1 MSMSLVSFLYRS
13 DLQYVNW
20 FVLSSSSSKNL
31 SAKLFLSG
39 LHSCSFNP
47 YQILRKKMKF
57 SIRDFVSKCD
67 QIRRKLRI
75 WSHLLKK
82 SLMENFIFCA
92 VRGVSLLFLN
102 ILWSFLHSCI
112 QLLNIYDRAFSIV
125 LFRCLLFLQKKLHH
139 KRLLGS

>member
-1 MSMSLVSFLYRS
+1 MMSMSLVSFLYRS
-13 DLQYVNW
+13 DLQFVNW

-57 SIRDFVSKCD
+57 SIRDFFSKCD
-67 QIRRKLRI
+67 QIRRRLRI

-82 SLMENFIFCA
+82 SLMENFIFLCEVNKSVCA
-92 VRGVSLLFLN
+92 TVKAQNFQVLGCCKVYKTTKKYHSDWFRLFQEL
-102 ILWSFLHSCI
+102 S
-112 QLLNIYDRAFSIV
+112 
-125 LFRCLLFLQKKLHH
+125 
-139 KRLLGS
+139 